1 MLMAEERGK
10 IGAIQMCDDD
20 SRIKKNTLPFLT
32 EEKIV
37 DLILCAGRDGNK
49 RPHGGKYLP
58 TKTDITMWHH
68 WYEVWGSCGKEFI
81 ELNKITRSAD
91 SAVRCTVANRT
102 ADDGIVVF
110 LMSG

>member
-1 MLMAEERGK
+1 MAEERGK
-10 IGAIQMCDDD
+10 IGTIQMCDND

-37 DLILCAGRDGNK
+37 DLILCAGRNGNK

-68 WYEVWGSCGKEFI
+68 WYEVWGSCGKELVEF
-81 ELNKITRSAD
+81 NQITGSAD
-91 SAVRCTVANRT
+91 CAIWRAVANGT
-102 ADDGIVVF
+102 PDDCIVIF
-110 LMSG
+110 LMSS